1 MRQNVPNPPL
11 LSLVIAMAVLAGCV
25 VPAPYEPP
33 PPTPPPVPVP
43 PPVEIAP
50 PVETPPP
57 APVVQPAPER
67 PAPPPIRAR
76 ALNPAART
84 LVGQAQTQVAAGN
97 YAVAAANLERALR
110 IEPDSA
116 QLWIEM
122 GKVRQ
127 AEGNF
132 AQAENMA
139 RKALS
144 LATGDPRSQSAAW
157 RVIAESY
164 RSRKRVQEARDAD
177 VRAETLSPN

>member
-1 MRQNVPNPPL
+1 VR
-11 LSLVIAMAVLAGCV
+11 S
-25 VPAPYEPP
+25 
-33 PPTPPPVPVP
+33 
-43 PPVEIAP
+43 
-50 PVETPPP
+50 
-57 APVVQPAPER
+57 
-67 PAPPPIRAR
+67 R

-84 LVGQAQTQVAAGN
+84 LVAQAQTQVATGN

-144 LATGDPRSQSAAW
+144 LATGDPRSQSSAW
-157 RVIAESY
+157 RLIAESY
-164 RSRKRVQEARDAD
+164 RARKRVQEARDAE
-177 VRAETLSPN
+177 VRADTLTPN